1 MISND
6 VREKVVRVMRTV
18 SDELSTRARAR
29 VSEEEVAEA
38 VAAACITVG
47 ITPQDYAR
55 TVEASPEL
63 DELERQTLTEALAG
77 STDPGPHDRISRESP
92 SGQPSD
98 LHKNRTY
105 PLP

>member
-1 MISND
+1 MSSND

-18 SDELSTRARAR
+18 SDELARRGTAR

-38 VAAACITVG
+38 VAAACITMG

-55 TVEASPEL
+55 AVEAAPEL
-63 DELERQTLTEALAG
+63 GELERETLREALAG

-92 SGQPSD
+92 SGQPAD